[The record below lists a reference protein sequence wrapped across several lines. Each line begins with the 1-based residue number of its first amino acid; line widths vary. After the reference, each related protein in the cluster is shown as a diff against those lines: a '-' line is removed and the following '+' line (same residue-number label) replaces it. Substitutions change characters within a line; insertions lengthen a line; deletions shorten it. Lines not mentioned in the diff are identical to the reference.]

1 MKKLDIEKWERKAPK
16 LPPHFFDEMQ
26 ENVLK
31 QTIRQPKKS
40 AYTRLRNIWMAAA
53 VLVLFFG
60 LGGFLILNSNEKT
73 LQEDQTISS
82 AKHQSANQEMNRIEI
97 DDELNEENTSLI
109 SPSQKN
115 TISQNSIKLE
125 QNSATQMEQVLS
137 SMSKQELADLSSDY
151 EQDIYLELY

>member
-1 MKKLDIEKWERKAPK
+1 
-16 LPPHFFDEMQ
+16 
-26 ENVLK
+26 
-31 QTIRQPKKS
+31 
-40 AYTRLRNIWMAAA
+40 MAAA